1 MKSHILFLLPIFIL
15 FSFFSC
21 QKVIELDLND
31 ENEKIIIEGIVNKD
45 STEHYVL
52 VRKTI
57 NFDDNSTLP
66 TIDDAVVT
74 ISDNFGNSQI
84 LTLISPGK
92 YKTTNFIGVEG
103 RTYTLNVSYDGI
115 NYISNST
122 MPNNV
127 EIDSIMLQEFSF
139 GVEPVYFPIPVRL
152 DPFGVKN
159 YYNFNLYKNN
169 KRIDGIYLQ
178 DDEYSDGV
186 EIMQPVFGGEYLS
199 KDSLKLEMFCVDQ
212 FVYKYFYT
220 LSVNAGGTGG
230 ATPANPESNIS
241 GGCLGYFSAQTKQ
254 VKSIIIP

>member
-1 MKSHILFLLPIFIL
+1 MKKLILFFLPIFIL
-15 FSFFSC
+15 ISISSC

-31 ENEKIIIEGIVNKD
+31 ENEKIVIEGIVNKD
-45 STEHYVL
+45 STEHYVF

-57 NFDDNSTLP
+57 NFDDNSPLP
-66 TIDDAVVT
+66 TIDNAIVT
-74 ISDNFGNSQI
+74 LSDNFGNSQ
-84 LTLISPGK
+84 TLNLFASGI

-103 RTYTLNVSYDGI
+103 RTYTLSVTVDGTT
-115 NYISNST
+115 YTSNST

-127 EIDSIMLQEFSF
+127 TIDSLMLQEFSF
-139 GVEPVYFPIPVRL
+139 GVEPVYFPIPVRV
-152 DPFGVKN
+152 DPVGVKN

-178 DDEYSDGV
+178 DDQYSDGV
-186 EIMQPVFGGEYLS
+186 EIMQPVFGGEYES
-199 KDSLKLEMFCVDQ
+199 KDTLQLEMFCVDQ